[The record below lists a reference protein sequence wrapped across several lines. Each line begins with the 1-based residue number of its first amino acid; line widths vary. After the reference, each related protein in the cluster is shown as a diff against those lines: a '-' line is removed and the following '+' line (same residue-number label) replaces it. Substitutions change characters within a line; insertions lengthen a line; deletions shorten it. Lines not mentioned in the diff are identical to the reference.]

1 MSGTEKGKDTK
12 KRRKIREMELKIH
25 KKIKRINKTKM

>member
-1 MSGTEKGKDTK
+1 MSVTEKGKDTK

-25 KKIKRINKTKM
+25 NKLKE